1 MNVIFTCGGTG
12 GHIMP
17 AIAVA
22 NVLKERHPDAKV
34 LFIGAH
40 GGMEEKLVSRAGYDI
55 KIIPGA
61 WISRKLDL
69 AGIRR
74 NIKAI
79 GTVRK
84 AVRICKDIIREF
96 DADVIVGTGGYAS
109 YPAMQAGSAMGIPV
123 LVHEANAVPGLT
135 TKLAAGRAR
144 KVLVSFEES
153 AGYYRHPEKVEA
165 VGMPVRREFITT
177 GKAEARAKLGLDE
190 RPLVVSAFGSLG
202 ARDMNHM
209 VAGLMKLEQDAGH
222 PFQHIHATGA
232 SGWGWMPEKMQQ
244 LGVCVNDGRG
254 LDMPE
259 YIYDMPTVMAAAD
272 VIISRAGASTCNEIA
287 ASGTPCILI
296 PSPNVT
302 NNHQEKNARVLEK
315 RGAAVVICE
324 PDCSDR
330 VLYDTLSALLAD
342 TERCS
347 RMSGALRSM
356 AVLDCA
362 ERICNMIEEFTAEKG
377 QGGHHGKRT

>member
-12 GHIMP
+12 GHINP

-22 NVLKERHPDAKV
+22 NALKERHPDCRI
-34 LFIGAH
+34 LFIGAK
-40 GGMEEKLVSRAGYDI
+40 GGMEEKLVPQAGYAI
-55 KIIPGA
+55 RTIPCA

-69 AGIRR
+69 KGIRR
-74 NIKAI
+74 NVKAI

-84 AVRICKDIIREF
+84 AIRACKDIIREF
-96 DADVIVGTGGYAS
+96 GAHVIVGTGGYAS
-109 YPAMQAGSAMGIPV
+109 YPAMEAGNRLGIPV

-135 TKLAAGRAR
+135 TKLAAGKAS
-144 KVLVSFEES
+144 KVLVSFAES
-153 AGYYRHPEKVEA
+153 AQYYRHPEKVEA

-177 GKAEARAKLGLDE
+177 VKAQAREKLGLDQ
-190 RPLVVSAFGSLG
+190 RPLVVTAFGSLG
-202 ARDMNHM
+202 ARDMNYLM
-209 VAGLMKLEQDAGH
+209 ADLMKLEQEAGC

-232 SGWGWMPEKMQQ
+232 YGWEWMPAHLKTM
-244 LGVCVNDGRG
+244 GVTVNDGKG
-254 LDMPE
+254 IDMRE

-272 VIISRAGASTCNEIA
+272 VIISRAGASSCNEIA

-315 RGAAVVICE
+315 RGAAIVICE
-324 PDCSDR
+324 PECSAR
-330 VLYDTLSALLAD
+330 SLYQTLTELLAD
-342 TERCS
+342 NRRRSE
-347 RMSGALRSM
+347 MSVALRDM

-362 ERICNMIEEFTAEKG
+362 ERICTMIEELSAEKG
-377 QGGHHGKRT
+377 